1 MAHIYHG
8 SDDLILTQVNR
19 ENFNTGLSRIDATY
33 KCRTTR
39 ADFLE
44 PQLYAGLRLPGYN
57 DFIIRENAKRVDEP
71 NGFTTFTSSAFY
83 GTLVTTPNANNLI
96 PSILG
101 AQTDSFQILADLYG
115 IGIYN
120 NSSQNVS
127 FQVLS
132 DTLTRKFT
140 LLSNDSVT
148 SLSLPTQIL
157 TFKVI
162 SALDE
167 SGILIPSQ
175 YLNQLG
181 SKLIYST
188 NIINVNRSNFGAFD
202 EVQVTWGISFDTSNP
217 ISYL

>member
-19 ENFNTGLSRIDATY
+19 ENFNTGLSRIDAIF
-33 KCRTTR
+33 KCRTPR
-39 ADFLE
+39 ANDLE
-44 PQLYAGLRLPGYN
+44 PQLYAGSRLPGYN

-71 NGFTTFTSSAFY
+71 DGFTTFTSSAFY

-115 IGIYN
+115 IGIY
-120 NSSQNVS
+120 SNVS
-127 FQVLS
+127 RNVKFQVLS

-148 SLSLPTQIL
+148 SLSLPTQTL

-162 SALDE
+162 SVLDE
-167 SGILIPSQ
+167 SGTLIPSQ

>member
-19 ENFNTGLSRIDATY
+19 ENFNTGLSRIDAIF
-33 KCRTTR
+33 KCRTPR
-39 ADFLE
+39 ANDLE
-44 PQLYAGLRLPGYN
+44 PQLYAGSRLPGYN

-101 AQTDSFQILADLYG
+101 AQTDSFQILAYLYG

-148 SLSLPTQIL
+148 SLSLPTQTL

-162 SALDE
+162 SAIDE
-167 SGILIPSQ
+167 SGTLIPSQ